1 MISLNEL
8 IEVFSF
14 SEAASVNKAASSLI
28 IVLVLWFIRFLILKI
43 VDHYT
48 HNQNIKYSWR
58 KGTLFAIILI
68 AAILIIWLWLENL
81 QPILTFFGIIAA
93 ALTITLK
100 EVLLNLAGV
109 LFILWRNIFAVGDRI
124 EVDTH
129 KGDVVGIGLFYF
141 TMLEIGNWVDAEQ
154 STGRIIKV
162 PNSRVLTQPVFN
174 YSRSFPYIW
183 DEISIGLSVDSNWKK
198 ARQIIENIAIS
209 ETEDF
214 SQKAREYVKQSEDEL
229 IHFQHFS
236 PKVYLSLANRS
247 PASILLTL
255 RYLCEPRKR
264 RDKEDS
270 LWEAILDKFAIEPD
284 ITISNT

>member
-1 MISLNEL
+1 MTSLNDF

-14 SEAASVNKAASSLI
+14 SEVGSISKTLSSLI
-28 IVLVLWFIRFLILKI
+28 IILVLWFMRFLILKV
-43 VDHYT
+43 VDHHT
-48 HNQNIKYSWR
+48 QNQNTKYSWR
-58 KGTLFAIILI
+58 KVSLFTIILTAIILI
-68 AAILIIWLWLENL
+68 GWLWLENL

-109 LFILWRNIFAVGDRI
+109 LFIFWRNIFAVGDRI
-124 EVDTH
+124 EINDH

-141 TMLEIGNWVDAEQ
+141 TLLEVGNWVDADQ

-162 PNSRVLTQPVFN
+162 PNNRVLTQPVFN

-183 DEISIGLSVDSNWKK
+183 DEISVGVSLGSNWKK
-198 ARQIIENIAIS
+198 ARQIIETIAHN

-229 IHFQHFS
+229 IHFHHFG
-236 PKVYLSLANRS
+236 PKVYLSLAN
-247 PASILLTL
+247 ASSTSIILTL

-264 RDKEDS
+264 RDKENS
-270 LWEAILDKFAIEPD
+270 LWEAILEGFDSEAD
-284 ITISNT
+284 ITISNS